1 MIEKLKKELIDS
13 DPKRYHHLDVS
24 TITDSYLVIVVGAIA
39 FSETS
44 QNARPSR
51 RAVEAVKALISP
63 Q

>member
-1 MIEKLKKELIDS
+1 
-13 DPKRYHHLDVS
+13 LDVS
-24 TITDSYLVIVVGAIA
+24 AITDSYLVIVVGAIA

-44 QNARPSR
+44 QDARPSR